1 MNYRKEF
8 KELGSLYESTR
19 KPKLLAEDDVRL
31 DPREGEGMGGNYDA
45 AGNPLDD
52 APSSTAPAANAANA
66 HSLLQQ
72 EFEKHQ
78 IGVVA
83 SALDNEFTINIT
95 SGRPGTKVKI
105 KVLGLA

>member
-19 KPKLLAEDDVRL
+19 KAKLLAEDDVRL
-31 DPREGEGMGGNYDA
+31 DPREGEGMGGDYDA
-45 AGNPLDD
+45 AGLPLDEP
-52 APSSTAPAANAANA
+52 ASTAPAANAAAA

-78 IGVVA
+78 IGMVP
-83 SALDNEFTINIT
+83 SALDNEFIINIT
-95 SGRPGTKVKI
+95 SGKPGTKVKI
-105 KVLGLA
+105 KVVGLA